1 MDIKTLDIKTFDSY
15 SDEERA
21 TLLMHWWY
29 YYGKVIVNFD
39 ECMQFYD
46 LVKKDSRFMMDV
58 ALCSFI
64 DGKSSQYLI
73 GAMRIGKVGEY
84 LGTVKELTKLP
95 SYKKTVSELEKPFLT
110 EVVGTYNNPEPSI
123 PFTIEDIVSQT
134 VEQLA
139 NRNNKD
145 NGVAYVK
152 KDSTITTE

>member
-1 MDIKTLDIKTFDSY
+1 MDIKTFDSY
-15 SDEERA
+15 SDEERV

-29 YYGKVIVNFD
+29 YYGKVIINFG

-58 ALCSFI
+58 ALCSYV

-73 GAMRIGKVGEY
+73 EAMRNGKVGEY
-84 LGTVKELTKLP
+84 LGTVKESTKLP

-139 NRNNKD
+139 NSNNKD

-152 KDSTITTE
+152 KDSTITTK